1 MLHTESARQATAF
14 KLTEFNISAP
24 HSMQQALGD
33 SSDVLCEIFR
43 NDVNL
48 AVWQRPTNP
57 ELLRY
62 TSQLPEDLLI
72 KRMLPLDEIPSTL
85 QRLLPDGEGRDA
97 LAADIHDAAQ
107 MLGCVMDTDTIGVR
121 LAVLQQ
127 AQCPKWHTDA
137 VMLRLLITYQGEGTQ
152 YLQGGLGS
160 NACQV
165 LPQQIALL
173 KGSAWSEKSMA
184 IVHRSPP
191 GLARRVVLTLDPL

>member
-1 MLHTESARQATAF
+1 MGHIASARQATAF
-14 KLTEFNISAP
+14 KLTEFNSIAT
-24 HSMQQALGD
+24 HSMPQALGD

-72 KRMLPLDEIPSTL
+72 KRMLPLDEIQSTL
-85 QRLLPDGEGRDA
+85 QRLLPDGEGRNA
-97 LAADIHDAAQ
+97 LAADIHGAAQ

-152 YLQGGLGS
+152 YLQDGLSS

>member
-14 KLTEFNISAP
+14 KLTEFNSIATQT
-24 HSMQQALGD
+24 MQQALGE

-43 NDVNL
+43 DEVNL

-97 LAADIHDAAQ
+97 LAADIYDAAQ

-127 AQCPKWHTDA
+127 AQCPNWHTDA

-173 KGSAWSEKSMA
+173 KGSAWSDKSMA

>member
-1 MLHTESARQATAF
+1 MLHTESARHATAF
-14 KLTEFNISAP
+14 KVTEFNIIAP

-43 NDVNL
+43 DDVNL

-72 KRMLPLDEIPSTL
+72 KRMLPLDEIQSTL

-97 LAADIHDAAQ
+97 LAADIHAAAQ

-173 KGSAWSEKSMA
+173 KGSAWSDKSLA

>member
-1 MLHTESARQATAF
+1 MLQMAPARQAAAFKVTAF
-14 KLTEFNISAP
+14 NSIAP
-24 HSMQQALGD
+24 QSMQQALGD

-62 TSQLPEDLLI
+62 TSQLPADLLI
-72 KRMLPLDEIPSTL
+72 KRMLPLDEIEPTL
-85 QRLLPDGEGRDA
+85 QRLLPDGEGKDA
-97 LAADIHDAAQ
+97 LAADIYDAAQ

-152 YLQGGLGS
+152 YLQDGLGS

-165 LPQQIALL
+165 VPQHIALL
-173 KGSAWSEKSMA
+173 KGSAWSDKSMA